1 MTRIAILEREE
12 MSAEQ
17 GEVYDD
23 VKAHGG
29 PLGGPYWAYIR
40 NPKLMRL
47 QQDLSNCIA
56 AGGLSKRERQMAI
69 MAIIRFWGAAYPWSV
84 QYSAAQKLGIASDV
98 LETINAGGRAK
109 VDDAREQMAYDV
121 AREMLE
127 TRNLSEATY
136 ASAAKLFSENEL
148 VSLITCV
155 GQFSMTCL
163 TTIGF
168 DCTPASEGARL
179 QKL

>member
-1 MTRIAILEREE
+1 MTRIAVLKRED
-12 MSAEQ
+12 MNAEQ
-17 GEVYDD
+17 GKVYDD
-23 VKAHGG
+23 VKAEGG

-56 AGGLSKRERQMAI
+56 AGGPSKRERQMAI
-69 MAIIRFWGAAYPWSV
+69 MAIIRHWGAAYPWSV
-84 QYSAAQKLGIASDV
+84 QYKAAQNLGIATDV
-98 LETINAGGRAK
+98 LDTINAGGRAK
-109 VDDAREQMAYDV
+109 VADAREQMAYDL

-136 ASAAKLFSENEL
+136 NAASKLFNENEL
-148 VSLITCV
+148 VSLISTV

-168 DCTPASEGARL
+168 DCTPAPDGARIS
-179 QKL
+179 K